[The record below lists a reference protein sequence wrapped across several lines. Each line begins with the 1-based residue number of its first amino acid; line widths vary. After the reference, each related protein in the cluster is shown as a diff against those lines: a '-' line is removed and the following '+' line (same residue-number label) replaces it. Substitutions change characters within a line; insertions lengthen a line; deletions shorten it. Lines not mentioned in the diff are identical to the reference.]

1 MGGSLLTQCMA
12 EVVQSAGTKIHPRFE
27 FSREE
32 VAPGQFEVKY
42 EPRRRLGLDG
52 KPRVVDVSAS
62 YRQHAILQIA
72 QDIKEAVCRVSDAP
86 FDPEENANIPQAS
99 YELPDGQ
106 EISVG
111 VDRFALC
118 ECLFNTSLLE
128 RYGAA
133 AQGLLAA
140 AGAEA
145 GGDGPA
151 SLQAAINDCITRCDV
166 DARRE
171 LYANVLLTGGTA
183 GFASLKDRLEREL
196 TEVAPALARVKVSA
210 PVNAVERRFSVWIGG
225 SILAS
230 LGSFQQMW
238 MSKAEYA
245 EYGAGLIHKKA
256 P

>member
-1 MGGSLLTQCMA
+1 M
-12 EVVQSAGTKIHPRFE
+12 
-27 FSREE
+27 
-32 VAPGQFEVKY
+32 
-42 EPRRRLGLDG
+42 
-52 KPRVVDVSAS
+52 DVTAS
-62 YRQHAILQIA
+62 YRKYAVLQIA
-72 QDIKEAVCRVSDAP
+72 QDIKETVCRVSDSP
-86 FDPEENANIPQAS
+86 FDPEDNANIPQAS

-111 VDRFALC
+111 IDRFTLC
-118 ECLFNTSLLE
+118 ECLFNTSLLQ

-133 AQGLLAA
+133 A
-140 AGAEA
+140 AGVLMTD
-145 GGDGPA
+145 GGDDSSSETPP
-151 SLQAAINDCITRCDV
+151 SLQATVNDCISRCDV

-196 TEVAPALARVKVSA
+196 TEVAPALARVKASA
-210 PVNAVERRFSVWIGG
+210 PVNSVERRYSVWIGG

-238 MSKAEYA
+238 MSKAEYS
-245 EYGAGLIHKKA
+245 EYGPGLIHKKA

>member
-1 MGGSLLTQCMA
+1 M
-12 EVVQSAGTKIHPRFE
+12 
-27 FSREE
+27 
-32 VAPGQFEVKY
+32 
-42 EPRRRLGLDG
+42 
-52 KPRVVDVSAS
+52 VDVSAS

-196 TEVAPALARVKVSA
+196 TEVAPALARVKVVRWGFQMREWCIRNFHHIHWPQQTPPDGVVHPLTKLLPNSSTNPTQVSA

>member
-1 MGGSLLTQCMA
+1 M
-12 EVVQSAGTKIHPRFE
+12 
-27 FSREE
+27 
-32 VAPGQFEVKY
+32 
-42 EPRRRLGLDG
+42 
-52 KPRVVDVSAS
+52 VDVSAS

-196 TEVAPALARVKVSA
+196 TEVAPALARVKV
-210 PVNAVERRFSVWIGG
+210 VRWGILEGG
-225 SILAS
+225 SGVQRISIMHANHSGGLLMAPHIHS
-230 LGSFQQMW
+230 PNSFPTLP
-238 MSKAEYA
+238 STP
-245 EYGAGLIHKKA
+245 HRSRRR
-256 P
+256 